1 MSTSL
6 QRLGDNPRDHDG
18 QFHGLTESTA
28 AVSGMRPD
36 VAPSAPRPT
45 SSDYKPWKIYP
56 TPPGPHWH
64 WKNPNQAV
72 LKEGHAPPARD
83 DFYYETCEIPGKQ
96 DWVFKLDERGVYQVY
111 DTAPSMSSQLFLALA
126 SHHESQLKQRRSS
139 RFLTFQLCAIGLLP
153 LTASSALS
161 VMVPPRA
168 TPIDGLST

>member
-111 DTAPSMSSQLFLALA
+111 DTAPSMSSQLFLVLV
-126 SHHESQLKQRRSS
+126 SHRES
-139 RFLTFQLCAIGLLP
+139 
-153 LTASSALS
+153 
-161 VMVPPRA
+161 
-168 TPIDGLST
+168 